1 MGPLQP
7 NRDDLIA
14 QLSAAPS
21 ASGGTV
27 PPAVQHASDKSP
39 SAALGVASLLWNIGS
54 WFGSNLWNDAR
65 VQRQNAQNLSQW
77 QRETAYNSPLAQ
89 VQRLKAAG
97 INPALAFAN
106 GDVQNEAAASP
117 MMAHEPITSPV
128 EIDPLTAAQ
137 INQLN
142 ADAEERRSN
151 IPVNQQRANEIRQN
165 ARILE
170 NQGNFAAATYLNKVA
185 EYMNSS
191 NVSIAKA
198 QEELKYARQNV
209 KNDADRLE
217 AIAQKAVNDK
227 LISDEEYKQAQDISR
242 RMKAEADIAEA
253 EKDKA
258 AFWSALYQDGI
269 KLYNTTHDFLKWIL
283 HLSGIGNYGNG
294 FPGELKED
302 IRYFLN

>member
-7 NRDDLIA
+7 SRDDLIS

-27 PPAVQHASDKSP
+27 SPAVQHASEKSP
-39 SAALGVASLLWNIGS
+39 AAALGVASLLWNISS

-77 QRETAYNSPLAQ
+77 YRETAYNSPLAQ

-106 GDVQNEAAASP
+106 GDVLNEAAASP

-170 NQGNFAAATYLNKVA
+170 TQGNFAAATYLNKVA
-185 EYMNSS
+185 EYMASS
-191 NVSIAKA
+191 DVSVAKA
-198 QEELKYARQNV
+198 QEELKYVRENV
-209 KNDADRLE
+209 KNDAARIA
-217 AIAQKAVNDK
+217 AIADKAKNDK
-227 LISDEEYKQAQDISR
+227 LISDEEYKQAKEISR
-242 RMKAEADIAEA
+242 RMKAEADIADY
-253 EKDKA
+253 EKDKS
-258 AFWSALYQDGI
+258 AFWSALYQDGLN
-269 KLYNTTHDFLKWIL
+269 LYNTTRDFLGWL
-283 HLSGIGNYGNG
+283 MRLSSIGNYGRG
-294 FPGELKED
+294 FPDNLKED
-302 IRYFLN
+302 VSYFMN